1 MTQDIDLKALER
13 KAWISYSQDGLLEV
27 LLGCIV
33 LMFAVAPF
41 LNTMGL
47 GDFWSSLVF
56 VPFWVVVFLLIVLL
70 RKYVVVPR
78 IGIVKFGQTRK
89 KKLLKFNVLM
99 FIILLF
105 GLMLGL
111 ISMQNSTAPAWV
123 HNLRFIA
130 IVLICSSLAA
140 YFLDFPRL
148 YLYGILCAL
157 SIPVGEWLYTNMG
170 VPHHG
175 YPVTFGITAGIM
187 IITGV
192 ILFLRLLR
200 KNPRLKET

>member
-1 MTQDIDLKALER
+1 MTQNIDLKSLER
-13 KAWISYSQDGLLEV
+13 RAWISYSQDGLLEV

-41 LNTMGL
+41 LSTMGL

-56 VPFWVVVFLLIVLL
+56 VPFWAVVFLLIVLI
-70 RKYVVVPR
+70 RKYVVAPR
-78 IGIVKFGQTRK
+78 IGIVKFGETRK
-89 KKLLKFNVLM
+89 KKLFKFNVVM
-99 FIILLF
+99 FAILLI
-105 GLMLGL
+105 GLILGI
-111 ISMQNSTAPAWV
+111 ISMQNSNAPGWV

-140 YFLDFPRL
+140 YFLDYPRL

-157 SIPVGEWLYTNMG
+157 SLPVGEWLYTNMG

-200 KNPRLKET
+200 KNPRLKGT